1 MDYGVHDDA
10 KTSDELKHYVEF
22 KSGDTWT
29 VESNGDIGDLGRLAP
44 LFVRCNG
51 IECDLRVSAIGAFFK
66 TFDEIRVSYHP
77 TRGTT
82 VECCVVPVTR
92 ATRLLAQIG
101 DAINDYK
108 TEIDDAISAFLQSDF
123 MEGDE

>member
-1 MDYGVHDDA
+1 MDYSAYND
-10 KTSDELKHYVEF
+10 LKYYVEF

-51 IECDLRVSAIGAFFK
+51 IECDLRISSSGAFFK

-92 ATRLLAQIG
+92 VTRLLAQVG

-108 TEIDDAISAFLQSDF
+108 TEIDDAISAFLQSSF